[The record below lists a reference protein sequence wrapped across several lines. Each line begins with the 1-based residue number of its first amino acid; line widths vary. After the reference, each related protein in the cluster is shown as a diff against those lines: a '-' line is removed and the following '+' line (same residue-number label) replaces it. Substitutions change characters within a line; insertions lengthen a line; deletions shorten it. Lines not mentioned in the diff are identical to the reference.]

1 MTNLFFTVV
10 NMSIAAGFTALVVIA
25 ARLALRRAPA
35 VLSYL
40 LWIAVAV
47 RLVIPVRL
55 ASPLSIMRPIEP
67 LAAEDSGFM
76 TFVSPELKTTA
87 MDAGMRGIERMAET
101 MMPAAK
107 VPGVDMLDMLI
118 RLGGIIWII
127 GVIVLLARSAVNY
140 WNVRN
145 SIRTAV
151 RIRDH
156 IYESDRIDTPFVF
169 GLLKPKIYVP
179 TGLSEQELTY
189 VLLHEQT
196 HIDRRDYVIKPLAYI
211 MVIIHWFNPL
221 IWLSYALMSKD
232 MEMSCD
238 EKVLDK
244 TGGRHKRP
252 YAAALLSCAVR
263 SSGLRAGS
271 SPAFGENQVKARIRN
286 ILAYRKPSARVIAG
300 YMLAI
305 AVLIAACSTNP
316 KMVQPVPH
324 TDRQTFYSGYNLTEL
339 MNNKTLYVGH
349 AGKVGGLIHGMPEPE
364 GLDWNG
370 IELQTTEPPYGV
382 IIRYQMNA
390 AADQAETGDAAYETF
405 CRNAVL
411 LFSLIDNVDR
421 ISLSIGDQTSPDGS
435 ASYSMTVTR
444 EQAEAWLGGDVRP
457 YSADASGLQRL
468 IDQVNRLSF
477 DFSQS

>member
-55 ASPLSIMRPIEP
+55 TSSFSIMQSIEP

-87 MDAGMRGIERMAET
+87 MDAGMRGIERIAET

-107 VPGVDMLDMLI
+107 VPGGDILDIFI
-118 RLGGIIWII
+118 RFGSIIWII

-140 WNVRN
+140 WNVRTR
-145 SIRTAV
+145 IRTAV

-169 GLLKPKIYVP
+169 GLLKPRIYVP
-179 TGLSEQELTY
+179 TGLSGQELTY

-196 HIDRRDYVIKPLAYI
+196 HIDRRDYVIKPLAYM

-221 IWLSYALMSKD
+221 IRLSYALMSKD

-238 EKVLDK
+238 ERVLDK
-244 TGGRHKRP
+244 MGSRHKRQ

-263 SSGLRAGS
+263 SSGLHAGTP
-271 SPAFGENQVKARIRN
+271 PAFGENQVKARIRN

-305 AVLIAACSTNP
+305 AVLITACATNP
-316 KMVQPVPH
+316 RTLQPVPQS
-324 TDRQTFYSGYNLTEL
+324 TEQQFYFGYDLRTL
-339 MNNKTLYVGH
+339 MNNKTLYVGN
-349 AGKVGGLIHGMPEPE
+349 AGKVGGLIRGMPAPE

-382 IIRYQMNA
+382 IIRYQINE
-390 AADQAETGDAAYETF
+390 AADQAGTGDAAAETF

-421 ISLSIGDQTSPDGS
+421 ITLSIGDQTRPDGS
-435 ASYSMTVTR
+435 TSYSMTVTR

-457 YSADASGLQRL
+457 YSADASGLQQL

-477 DFSQS
+477 DAAQQ